1 MGNSTIRKDSY
12 KPLSFVT
19 KVCNQVVTL
28 LSSYYLSYYLLF
40 K

>member
-12 KPLSFVT
+12 KPLFFVT